1 MLIDIARGY
10 VFGRVEASTRK
21 AYEASWGMWV
31 CWRSFV
37 GKGVGCTEG
46 WGSGSWPSLWGNIPP
61 RKGNR
66 EKTIAGKLV
75 ANNVY
80 HEQFARLSTPV

>member
-1 MLIDIARGY
+1 MEGRADSREVKRRIHHTRLAGAGSGGRGATDVLIDIARGY

-37 GKGVGCTEG
+37 GKGCWLHRGMGE
-46 WGSGSWPSLWGNIPP
+46 
-61 RKGNR
+61 R
-66 EKTIAGKLV
+66 ELAEFMG
-75 ANNVY
+75 
-80 HEQFARLSTPV
+80 